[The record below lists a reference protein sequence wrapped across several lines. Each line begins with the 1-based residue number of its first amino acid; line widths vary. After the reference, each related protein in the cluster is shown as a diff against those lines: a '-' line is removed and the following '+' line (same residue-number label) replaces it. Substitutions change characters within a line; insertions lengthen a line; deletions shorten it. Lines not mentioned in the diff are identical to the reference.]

1 MQPHKL
7 DWDRAAELF
16 QAALEQPMSTRAAWV
31 EAQSTYDR
39 ATRDEVKSLLAA
51 ERTHQ
56 DLCAMEHAADPLP
69 YAPERLSERFGPYQT
84 ERLLGRGGMSAVYLA
99 RRVDGQFE
107 QTVALKVLATHLAGE
122 EFAHRLRVERQLLAT
137 LAHPNITRLLDGG
150 VSASGDP
157 YLVMEYVEGQS
168 LDRYCDQRKLA
179 IEARLYLFLQVC
191 EAVDSAHRSL
201 VLHRDLKPG
210 NILVTS
216 EGAVKLLDFGTA
228 SLMAERTDPALTG
241 ARMMTPRYASP
252 EQLRGER
259 ITIASDI
266 FSLGVVAYELVAG
279 SWPFG
284 DPNSLISEL
293 RRAVG
298 DSSASLP
305 HTLVTE
311 EIAASRSITREHLA
325 RMLRSDL
332 AAILLKCLHPD
343 ASERYRTVRDL
354 ALDLRAYL
362 SGRPVTA
369 RSLTLAYRVRR
380 FVTRNRWRVVLSAA
394 VIAIVATAAAYAVQQ
409 RAREQRRL
417 AQLRELDQS
426 YLTEIYR
433 EVANLAGSSKARLL
447 IVDRTRKNLDQL
459 LAEQP
464 EDRKIRQALAEAYI
478 QFADIQGEPFA
489 ISLGDTAG
497 ALESYRKAEKLAL
510 ALGNASVQGVGT
522 VVRARLGIAQIQVR
536 AGQYPE
542 AVKTLEAVIHTA
554 RGLWESG
561 VHQEVAGRSPAILYL
576 RANVLLGHAMLRA
589 ADVDRSVPGVKQAL
603 SQFQRT
609 VSLAEQIEAQ
619 DPTATPAGMYSE
631 YTGYASELL
640 GDFTGDRQYYRTALS
655 SFERYADAARKNLK
669 ANPGPKNQ
677 RDVADALVD
686 LGWCRHLSG
695 DQDASLGALNEAL
708 ERMEPV
714 SRADPD
720 SREARQDLASV
731 YFRLGAVE
739 ISADRL
745 ATGMTHLQTAESM
758 VVLPAHIEST
768 DRETVVLF
776 ASIHEQIAAGLLKQ
790 KDSRGAVRALSL
802 AVQSVKKGSF
812 VPLWR
817 VQELERELRD
827 ASRRSG
833 RSP

>member
-1 MQPHKL
+1 
-7 DWDRAAELF
+7 
-16 QAALEQPMSTRAAWV
+16 MSTRAAWV
-31 EAQSTYDR
+31 EAQSAYDR

-56 DLCAMEHAADPLP
+56 DLCSIQQAANSPP
-69 YAPERLSERFGPYQT
+69 SAPERLSERFGPYRT
-84 ERLLGRGGMSAVYLA
+84 ESLLGRGGMSAVYLA

-107 QTVALKVLATHLAGE
+107 QTVALKVLATHLVGE
-122 EFAHRLRVERQLLAT
+122 EFAQRLRVERQLLAT
-137 LAHPNITRLLDGG
+137 LTHPNITTLLDGG

-157 YLVMEYVEGQS
+157 YLVMEYVEGQP
-168 LDRYCDQRKLA
+168 LDRYCDQAKLT
-179 IEARLYLFLQVC
+179 IEARIHLFLQVC
-191 EAVDSAHRSL
+191 EAVDFAHRNL

-228 SLMAERTDPALTG
+228 SLMAEHPEKAATG

-284 DPNSLISEL
+284 DPNSLVSEL

-305 HTLVTE
+305 HTVVTE
-311 EIAASRSITREHLA
+311 EIAARRAVSTEHLA

-332 AAILLKCLHPD
+332 AAILLKCLSLD
-343 ASERYRTVRDL
+343 AAERYRTVRDL
-354 ALDLRAYL
+354 AEDLRGYVA
-362 SGRPVTA
+362 GRPVSA
-369 RSLTLAYRVRR
+369 RSLTLAYRARR
-380 FVTRNRWRVVLSAA
+380 FVARNRWRVVLTAAMIGVVAAAA
-394 VIAIVATAAAYAVQQ
+394 VYGIER
-409 RAREQRRL
+409 RAGEQRRL

-433 EVANLAGSSKARLL
+433 EVATLAGSSKARLL

-510 ALGNASVQGVGT
+510 ALGNASVQAVGT

-536 AGQYPE
+536 AGQYAD
-542 AVKTLEAVIHTA
+542 AVKTLEAVIQPA

-576 RANVLLGHAMLRA
+576 RANVLLGHAMLRS

-619 DPTATPAGMYSE
+619 DPTGTPAGMYSE
-631 YTGYASELL
+631 YAGYASELI

-655 SFERYADAARKNLK
+655 SFERYANAARKNLA

-686 LGWCRHLSG
+686 LGWCWHLYG
-695 DQDASLGALNEAL
+695 DQDAALRALNEAL
-708 ERMEPV
+708 ARMEPV

-739 ISADRL
+739 ISAGRL
-745 ATGMTHLQTAESM
+745 ATGMTHLETAESM
-758 VVLPAHIEST
+758 VGLPAHIEST

-776 ASIHEQIAAGLLKQ
+776 ANIHEQIAAGFLKQ
-790 KDSRGAVRALSL
+790 KDSPAAVHALSL
-802 AVQSVKKGSF
+802 AVNSVKNGSF

-817 VQELERELRD
+817 VQELERELD
-827 ASRRSG
+827 NASQQ
-833 RSP
+833 

>member
-1 MQPHKL
+1 
-7 DWDRAAELF
+7 
-16 QAALEQPMSTRAAWV
+16 
-31 EAQSTYDR
+31 
-39 ATRDEVKSLLAA
+39 
-51 ERTHQ
+51 
-56 DLCAMEHAADPLP
+56 
-69 YAPERLSERFGPYQT
+69 
-84 ERLLGRGGMSAVYLA
+84 
-99 RRVDGQFE
+99 
-107 QTVALKVLATHLAGE
+107 
-122 EFAHRLRVERQLLAT
+122 
-137 LAHPNITRLLDGG
+137 
-150 VSASGDP
+150 
-157 YLVMEYVEGQS
+157 
-168 LDRYCDQRKLA
+168 
-179 IEARLYLFLQVC
+179 
-191 EAVDSAHRSL
+191 
-201 VLHRDLKPG
+201 
-210 NILVTS
+210 
-216 EGAVKLLDFGTA
+216 
-228 SLMAERTDPALTG
+228 
-241 ARMMTPRYASP
+241 
-252 EQLRGER
+252 
-259 ITIASDI
+259 
-266 FSLGVVAYELVAG
+266 
-279 SWPFG
+279 
-284 DPNSLISEL
+284 
-293 RRAVG
+293 
-298 DSSASLP
+298 
-305 HTLVTE
+305 
-311 EIAASRSITREHLA
+311 
-325 RMLRSDL
+325 MLRSDL

-655 SFERYADAARKNLK
+655 SFERYANAARKNLA

-686 LGWCRHLSG
+686 LGWCWHLYG
-695 DQDASLGALNEAL
+695 GQDAALRALNEAL
-708 ERMEPV
+708 ARMEPV

>member
-1 MQPHKL
+1 MMPSHKL
-7 DWDRAAELF
+7 NWDRAAELF

-31 EAQSTYDR
+31 EAQSAYDR
-39 ATRDEVKSLLAA
+39 ATRDEVKSLLTA
-51 ERTHQ
+51 ERAHQ
-56 DLCAMEHAADPLP
+56 DLCALQQAADPP
-69 YAPERLSERFGPYQT
+69 PSPPERISERLGPYRT
-84 ERLLGRGGMSAVYLA
+84 ESLLGRGGMSAVYLA

-107 QTVALKVLATHLAGE
+107 QTVALKVLAAHLAGE
-122 EFAHRLRVERQLLAT
+122 EFAQRLRVERQLLANLT
-137 LAHPNITRLLDGG
+137 HPNITRLLDGG
-150 VSASGDP
+150 VSAAGDP
-157 YLVMEYVEGQS
+157 YLVMEYVEGQL
-168 LDRYCDQRKLA
+168 LDRYCDHAKLT
-179 IEARLYLFLQVC
+179 IQARIRLFLQVC
-191 EAVDSAHRSL
+191 EAVDFAHRNL

-228 SLMAERTDPALTG
+228 SLMAEHPDKAATG

-284 DPNSLISEL
+284 DPNSLVSEL

-305 HTLVTE
+305 HAAVTE
-311 EIAASRSITREHLA
+311 EIAARRSITREHLA

-343 ASERYRTVRDL
+343 PAQRYRSVRNLED
-354 ALDLRAYL
+354 DLRAYL
-362 SGRPVTA
+362 CGRPVTA
-369 RSLTLAYRVRR
+369 RSLTLAYRTRR
-380 FVTRNRWRVVLSAA
+380 FVARNRWRVVFAA
-394 VIAIVATAAAYAVQQ
+394 AMLAIIAIAAAYGIER
-409 RAREQRRL
+409 RAGEQRRL

-433 EVANLAGSSKARLL
+433 EVATLAGSSKARLL

-478 QFADIQGEPFA
+478 QFADIQGEPFT

-497 ALESYRKAEKLAL
+497 ALESYRKAERLAL
-510 ALGNASVQGVGT
+510 SLGSASSPAVGT

-536 AGQYPE
+536 AGQYAE
-542 AVKTLEAVIHTA
+542 AVKTLEAVIQPA
-554 RGLWESG
+554 RSLWESG
-561 VHQEVAGRSPAILYL
+561 VQQEVAGRSPATLYL

-603 SQFQRT
+603 SQFQQT
-609 VSLAEQIEAQ
+609 VSLAEQMDAR
-619 DPTATPAGMYSE
+619 DPGSNLAGMYSE
-631 YTGYASELL
+631 YAGYASELL

-655 SFERYADAARKNLK
+655 YFERYEAAARKNL
-669 ANPGPKNQ
+669 ASRPSPKNE

-686 LGWCRHLSG
+686 LGWCWHLYRSEET
-695 DQDASLGALNEAL
+695 ALQALSEAL
-708 ERMEPV
+708 VRMEPV

-731 YFRLGAVE
+731 NFRLGAVE
-739 ISADRL
+739 ISSGQL
-745 ATGMTHLQTAESM
+745 ASGMAHLRTAQSM
-758 VVLPAHIEST
+758 VVLPAHIQST

-776 ASIHEQIAAGLLKQ
+776 ANIQEQLAAGHLTQ
-790 KDSRGAVRALSL
+790 KDSQAAARALSL
-802 AVQSVKKGSF
+802 AVESVKNGSS
-812 VPLWR
+812 VPPWR
-817 VQELERELRD
+817 VEELARELRN
-827 ASRRSG
+827 ASQQ
-833 RSP
+833 